1 VQVSSEGWST
11 VQVAW
16 RAALYGADG
25 FYRTEQPA
33 DHFRTSA
40 HVSGA
45 FADAVLALARERDAA
60 TVIDLGSGAGEL
72 LTAIRRRDADIT
84 LIGVEVRPRPTTL
97 SPSIGWREVDGDPAK
112 IVAAASVG
120 PTVLVANELLD
131 NVPGDVVEL
140 TRDGLREVEVDAST
154 GRERLGAPAEPAV
167 VEWIERWW
175 PLAKTGQRA
184 VAGLARDTFWSRVCE
199 SVDDGVCIAIDYG
212 HVLADR
218 PPTESPTS
226 YRRGQQSTARFDRRH
241 DVTAPV
247 AVDSVASA
255 VGGRLARQRQVLA
268 ELATSTGRP
277 DLQLAH
283 SDPIGYLRRL
293 GAAGDW
299 RELTAS
305 PGLGDFWWL
314 VTPRGGRTLAA
325 SLAVAG
331 EVAR

>member
-1 VQVSSEGWST
+1 VGSDGWST
-11 VQVAW
+11 MRVAW
-16 RAALYGADG
+16 HAALYGPGG

-60 TVIDLGSGAGEL
+60 TVVDLGAGAGEL
-72 LTAIRRRDADIT
+72 LSAIRDRDAEIA
-84 LIGVEVRPRPTTL
+84 LIGVEVRPRPVAL
-97 SPSIGWREVDGDPAK
+97 APSIGWRETDGDPAD
-112 IVAAASVG
+112 VVTAASVE
-120 PTVLVANELLD
+120 PIVVVANELLD

-140 TRDGLREVEVDAST
+140 TPDGLRQVEVDAS

-175 PLAKTGQRA
+175 PLGEPGQRA
-184 VAGLARDTFWSRVCE
+184 VAGLARDVFWSRVCE
-199 SVDDGVCIAIDYG
+199 SVDHGVCIAIDYG

-218 PPTESPTS
+218 PADESPTS
-226 YRRGQQSTARFDRRH
+226 YRRGRQSTANFDQRH

-247 AVDSVASA
+247 AVDAVASA
-255 VGGRLARQRQVLA
+255 VGGRLARQRQALA
-268 ELATSTGRP
+268 ALATSAGRP
-277 DLQLAH
+277 DVELAH

-314 VTPRGGRTLAA
+314 VTPRGERAAAA
-325 SLAVAG
+325 SMAVEG